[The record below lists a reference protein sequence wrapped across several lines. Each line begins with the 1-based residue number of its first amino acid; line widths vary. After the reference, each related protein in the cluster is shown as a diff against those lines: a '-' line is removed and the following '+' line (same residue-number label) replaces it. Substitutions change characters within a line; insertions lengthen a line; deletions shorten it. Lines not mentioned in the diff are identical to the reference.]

1 MLLLVRLIM
10 MRAEG
15 TRIQLLYDTV
25 FAMRQASS
33 VELIQPCS
41 NPQGS
46 AKFENFSLHW
56 KS

>member
-15 TRIQLLYDTV
+15 TRIQLLYGTV
-25 FAMRQASS
+25 FAMRQTSS